1 MMGRQSR
8 QMAMIFV
15 DIESLIPET
24 HLLQK
29 IERMVSFDFI
39 YDLLAP
45 YYPATG
51 RPSVDPVSM
60 FKMLLIGYLY
70 GIKSERRLVEEVQL
84 NIAYRWFCGF
94 ELDDTIPN
102 HSTFSKTRTR
112 RWQQSDLF
120 QKAFYEIVKQCIDS
134 GLIDGEAMAA
144 DGSYIPA
151 NVSRES
157 WINVETEVEQS
168 MQSYLDSLDEELS
181 NQPGFKKPPTKI
193 VRKCRTTSQTDPDS
207 GYINHGSKR
216 GIGYLMEATVDCKH
230 GILTGVDVYSANEK
244 ESLLVLRH
252 LERQINLGIPMSRLA
267 LDRGYETGAVHR
279 GLELLGITGY
289 IPAIQ
294 FSNPPEKYGFSYDP
308 QLDAFIC
315 PEGVPLTY
323 HRLNC
328 SKSTGKYLRCYQ
340 VEGDACMR
348 CPKRPGCFDKAG
360 IRRRVLASSC
370 YPAFFR
376 GHQRVGTPE
385 YLAMMRLRKI
395 WAEGSFSVLKR
406 EHCISRIRKRGIL
419 AATEECLLAAMAL
432 NLKRMVNAI
441 FRYLQIYCSAGTTVG
456 FSRIFAFV
464 NRSNILRNKEDA
476 EECANDTYLGAWSS
490 IPPQRPNRLSIY
502 LGKITRNLALNRYK
516 RYTAEKRGHGQVV
529 LALSELEACV
539 PSETTVEQTVEENE
553 LAAAIDR
560 FLYAKPKLNRNIF
573 VRRYYHLYAIRDI
586 ADAYGMS
593 ESKVTSLLFRMRNE
607 LRRFLEKEGIML

>member
-8 QMAMIFV
+8 QTAMIFV
-15 DIESLIPET
+15 DMESLIPEN
-24 HLLQK
+24 HLLRK
-29 IERMVSFDFI
+29 IDRTVCFDFI
-39 YDLLAP
+39 YNLLAP
-45 YYPATG
+45 YYPAIG
-51 RPSVDPVSM
+51 RPSIDPVSM

-70 GIKSERRLVEEVQL
+70 GIKSERRLVEKVQL

-94 ELDDTIPN
+94 ELDNTIPD

-112 RWQQSDLF
+112 KWQQSNLF

-134 GLIDGEAMAA
+134 GLIDGKAMAT

-151 NVSRES
+151 NVSRDS
-157 WINVETEVEQS
+157 WVDVEVEVERS

-193 VRKCRTTSQTDPDS
+193 VKQCRTTSKTDPDS

-216 GIGYLMEATVDCKH
+216 GIGYLMETTVDCKH
-230 GILTGVDVYSANEK
+230 GILTGVDVYPASEK

-252 LERQINLGIPMSRLA
+252 LEQQIKIGVPMERLA

-289 IPAIQ
+289 IPPIQ
-294 FSNPPEKYGFSYDP
+294 FPNSPEKYGFSYDP
-308 QLDAFIC
+308 QLDTFIC

-328 SKSTGKYLRCYQ
+328 NQSTGKYLRCYQ
-340 VEGDACMR
+340 VEGSTCMH
-348 CPKRPGCFDKAG
+348 CPKRPSCFDKAG
-360 IRRRVLASSC
+360 VRRRVLASSC

-385 YLAMMRLRKI
+385 YLSMMRLRKI
-395 WAEGSFSVLKR
+395 WVEGSFSVLKR
-406 EHCISRIRKRGIL
+406 EHCISKIRKRGIL

-441 FRYLQIYCSAGTTVG
+441 FFYLQIYYSVETTVDL
-456 FSRIFAFV
+456 SRIFAFV
-464 NRSNILRNKEDA
+464 NRSRVMRKIV
-476 EECANDTYLGAWSS
+476 C
-490 IPPQRPNRLSIY
+490 RLW
-502 LGKITRNLALNRYK
+502 LN
-516 RYTAEKRGHGQVV
+516 EVSQ
-529 LALSELEACV
+529 
-539 PSETTVEQTVEENE
+539 Q
-553 LAAAIDR
+553 
-560 FLYAKPKLNRNIF
+560 
-573 VRRYYHLYAIRDI
+573 
-586 ADAYGMS
+586 
-593 ESKVTSLLFRMRNE
+593 
-607 LRRFLEKEGIML
+607 

>member
-1 MMGRQSR
+1 MELDERKEKILKAIIQTYLETGEPVGSRTISKYSGLKLSSATIRNEMSDLEELGYIIQPHTSAGRIPSDKGYRFYVDQIIQEKDSQVNAMQDMMIQRVDR
-8 QMAMIFV
+8 VELLLKQMAQILA
-15 DIESLIPET
+15 SNT
-24 HLLQK
+24 NYAT
-29 IERMVSFDFI
+29 MVSGPNYHQTKLKFI
-39 YDLLAP
+39 QLSRVEAN
-45 YYPATG
+45 
-51 RPSVDPVSM
+51 
-60 FKMLLIGYLY
+60 KLLIVVV
-70 GIKSERRLVEEVQL
+70 VEG
-84 NIAYRWFCGF
+84 NIIRNSFV
-94 ELDDTIPN
+94 T
-102 HSTFSKTRTR
+102 
-112 RWQQSDLF
+112 
-120 QKAFYEIVKQCIDS
+120 
-134 GLIDGEAMAA
+134 
-144 DGSYIPA
+144 
-151 NVSRES
+151 
-157 WINVETEVEQS
+157 
-168 MQSYLDSLDEELS
+168 LDEELS

-244 ESLLVLRH
+244 ESVLILRH

-308 QLDAFIC
+308 QLNAFIC

-385 YLAMMRLRKI
+385 YLSMMRLRKI
-395 WAEGSFSVLKR
+395 WAEVSFSVLKR
-406 EHCISRIRKRGIL
+406 EHCISKIRKRGIL

-432 NLKRMVNAI
+432 NLKRMAKCH
-441 FRYLQIYCSAGTTVG
+441 LSL
-456 FSRIFAFV
+456 S
-464 NRSNILRNKEDA
+464 
-476 EECANDTYLGAWSS
+476 
-490 IPPQRPNRLSIY
+490 PN
-502 LGKITRNLALNRYK
+502 
-516 RYTAEKRGHGQVV
+516 
-529 LALSELEACV
+529 
-539 PSETTVEQTVEENE
+539 
-553 LAAAIDR
+553 
-560 FLYAKPKLNRNIF
+560 
-573 VRRYYHLYAIRDI
+573 
-586 ADAYGMS
+586 
-593 ESKVTSLLFRMRNE
+593 LLFC
-607 LRRFLEKEGIML
+607 

>member
-15 DIESLIPET
+15 DIESLIPEN
-24 HLLQK
+24 HLLRK

-112 RWQQSDLF
+112 KWQQSDLF
-120 QKAFYEIVKQCIDS
+120 QKAFYEIVKQCI
-134 GLIDGEAMAA
+134 
-144 DGSYIPA
+144 
-151 NVSRES
+151 
-157 WINVETEVEQS
+157 
-168 MQSYLDSLDEELS
+168 
-181 NQPGFKKPPTKI
+181 
-193 VRKCRTTSQTDPDS
+193 DS

-230 GILTGVDVYSANEK
+230 GILTGVDVYPANEK

-252 LERQINLGIPMSRLA
+252 LERQIILGIPMSRLA

-348 CPKRPGCFDKAG
+348 CPKQPSCFDKAG

-432 NLKRMVNAI
+432 NLKRMVNTI
-441 FRYLQIYCSAGTTVG
+441 FRYFQIYCSAGTTVG

-464 NRSNILRNKEDA
+464 NRSLILP
-476 EECANDTYLGAWSS
+476 YPIISFGF
-490 IPPQRPNRLSIY
+490 
-502 LGKITRNLALNRYK
+502 
-516 RYTAEKRGHGQVV
+516 
-529 LALSELEACV
+529 
-539 PSETTVEQTVEENE
+539 
-553 LAAAIDR
+553 R
-560 FLYAKPKLNRNIF
+560 FKTF
-573 VRRYYHLYAIRDI
+573 
-586 ADAYGMS
+586 S
-593 ESKVTSLLFRMRNE
+593 
-607 LRRFLEKEGIML
+607 

>member
-1 MMGRQSR
+1 MMGYQSR

-15 DIESLIPET
+15 DMESLIPEN
-24 HLLQK
+24 HLLRK
-29 IERMVSFDFI
+29 IDRMVSFDFI

-51 RPSVDPVSM
+51 RPSIDPASM

-70 GIKSERRLVEEVQL
+70 GIKSERRLVEEVRL

-94 ELDDTIPN
+94 ELDDAIPD

-112 RWQQSDLF
+112 KWQQSALF
-120 QKAFYEIVKQCIDS
+120 QKAFYEIVKQCVAG
-134 GLIDGEAMAA
+134 GLIDGKAMAA

-157 WINVETEVEQS
+157 WIDIEIEVEQS

-181 NQPGFKKPPTKI
+181 NQPGFKKPPTRIAKK
-193 VRKCRTTSQTDPDS
+193 RRTTSQTDPDS

-230 GILTGVDVYSANEK
+230 GILTGVDVCPANEK

-252 LERQINLGIPMSRLA
+252 LERQINLGIPMNRLA

-294 FSNPPEKYGFSYDP
+294 FSNPPKKYGFSYDP

-328 SKSTGKYLRCYQ
+328 NKSTGKYLRCYQ
-340 VEGDACMR
+340 VEGDTCMH
-348 CPKRPGCFDKAG
+348 CPKRPNCFDKAG

-370 YPAFFR
+370 YPAFYR

-385 YLAMMRLRKI
+385 YLSMMRLRKI

-406 EHCISRIRKRGIL
+406 EHCISKIRKRGIL
-419 AATEECLLAAMAL
+419 AATEECLLAVMAL
-432 NLKRMVNAI
+432 NLKRMANAI
-441 FRYLQIYCSAGTTVG
+441 FFISIFTILPIPLRVSAEFLPLSTGPTLDGTNVYFTDPYCAWQKGTNENWSGLLQEFCPKGRALSRAALTTQKRG
-456 FSRIFAFV
+456 
-464 NRSNILRNKEDA
+464 
-476 EECANDTYLGAWSS
+476 
-490 IPPQRPNRLSIY
+490 
-502 LGKITRNLALNRYK
+502 LALIHARP
-516 RYTAEKRGHGQVV
+516 RSAQ
-529 LALSELEACV
+529 ELWDF
-539 PSETTVEQTVEENE
+539 E
-553 LAAAIDR
+553 LN
-560 FLYAKPKLNRNIF
+560 F
-573 VRRYYHLYAIRDI
+573 
-586 ADAYGMS
+586 GC
-593 ESKVTSLLFRMRNE
+593 T
-607 LRRFLEKEGIML
+607 

>member
-8 QMAMIFV
+8 QTAMIFV

-24 HLLQK
+24 HLLRK

-112 RWQQSDLF
+112 KWQQSDRF
-120 QKAFYEIVKQCIDS
+120 QKAFYEIVKQCI
-134 GLIDGEAMAA
+134 
-144 DGSYIPA
+144 
-151 NVSRES
+151 
-157 WINVETEVEQS
+157 
-168 MQSYLDSLDEELS
+168 
-181 NQPGFKKPPTKI
+181 
-193 VRKCRTTSQTDPDS
+193 DS

-230 GILTGVDVYSANEK
+230 GILTGVDVYPANEK

-328 SKSTGKYLRCYQ
+328 SKSMGKYLWCYQ
-340 VEGDACMR
+340 VEGDACMH
-348 CPKRPGCFDKAG
+348 CPKRPSCFDKAG

-406 EHCISRIRKRGIL
+406 EHCIARIRKRGIL

-441 FRYLQIYCSAGTTVG
+441 FRYPQIYCSAGTTVG
-456 FSRIFAFV
+456 SSRIFAFV
-464 NRSNILRNKEDA
+464 NRSRIMRKFICRL
-476 EECANDTYLGAWSS
+476 
-490 IPPQRPNRLSIY
+490 RLSEVS
-502 LGKITRNLALNRYK
+502 R
-516 RYTAEKRGHGQVV
+516 Q
-529 LALSELEACV
+529 
-539 PSETTVEQTVEENE
+539 
-553 LAAAIDR
+553 
-560 FLYAKPKLNRNIF
+560 
-573 VRRYYHLYAIRDI
+573 
-586 ADAYGMS
+586 
-593 ESKVTSLLFRMRNE
+593 
-607 LRRFLEKEGIML
+607 

>member
-8 QMAMIFV
+8 QTAMIFV

-24 HLLQK
+24 HLLRK

-112 RWQQSDLF
+112 KWQQSDLF

-157 WINVETEVEQS
+157 WINVEIEVEQS

-348 CPKRPGCFDKAG
+348 CPKRPSCFDKAG

-385 YLAMMRLRKI
+385 YLTMLKAIHAQESKKASREKAKAVVAELRAMKLKEAAKKVEDGIEETLTYCDFPSEHWTRIRTNNVIERLNREIRRRTRVVGTFPDGNSALMLVCARLRH
-395 WAEGSFSVLKR
+395 V
-406 EHCISRIRKRGIL
+406 
-419 AATEECLLAAMAL
+419 
-432 NLKRMVNAI
+432 
-441 FRYLQIYCSAGTTVG
+441 AGTQWG
-456 FSRIFAFV
+456 CKKYM
-464 NRSNILRNKEDA
+464 NMK
-476 EECANDTYLGAWSS
+476 
-490 IPPQRPNRLSIY
+490 
-502 LGKITRNLALNRYK
+502 
-516 RYTAEKRGHGQVV
+516 H
-529 LALSELEACV
+529 LEAV
-539 PSETTVEQTVEENE
+539 MDDAS
-553 LAAAIDR
+553 
-560 FLYAKPKLNRNIF
+560 
-573 VRRYYHLYAIRDI
+573 I
-586 ADAYGMS
+586 AG
-593 ESKVTSLLFRMRNE
+593 
-607 LRRFLEKEGIML
+607 

>member
-15 DIESLIPET
+15 DIESLIPEN
-24 HLLQK
+24 HLLRK

-112 RWQQSDLF
+112 KWQQSDLF
-120 QKAFYEIVKQCIDS
+120 QKAFYEIVKQCI
-134 GLIDGEAMAA
+134 
-144 DGSYIPA
+144 
-151 NVSRES
+151 
-157 WINVETEVEQS
+157 
-168 MQSYLDSLDEELS
+168 
-181 NQPGFKKPPTKI
+181 
-193 VRKCRTTSQTDPDS
+193 DS

-340 VEGDACMR
+340 VEGDVCMH
-348 CPKRPGCFDKAG
+348 CPKRPSCFDKAG

-464 NRSNILRNKEDA
+464 NRSLILP
-476 EECANDTYLGAWSS
+476 YPIISFGF
-490 IPPQRPNRLSIY
+490 
-502 LGKITRNLALNRYK
+502 
-516 RYTAEKRGHGQVV
+516 
-529 LALSELEACV
+529 
-539 PSETTVEQTVEENE
+539 
-553 LAAAIDR
+553 R
-560 FLYAKPKLNRNIF
+560 FKTF
-573 VRRYYHLYAIRDI
+573 
-586 ADAYGMS
+586 S
-593 ESKVTSLLFRMRNE
+593 
-607 LRRFLEKEGIML
+607 

>member
-15 DIESLIPET
+15 DIESLIPEN
-24 HLLQK
+24 HLLRK

-112 RWQQSDLF
+112 KWQQSDLF
-120 QKAFYEIVKQCIDS
+120 QKAFYEIVKQCI
-134 GLIDGEAMAA
+134 
-144 DGSYIPA
+144 
-151 NVSRES
+151 
-157 WINVETEVEQS
+157 
-168 MQSYLDSLDEELS
+168 
-181 NQPGFKKPPTKI
+181 
-193 VRKCRTTSQTDPDS
+193 DS

-244 ESLLVLRH
+244 ESVLILRH
-252 LERQINLGIPMSRLA
+252 LERQINFGIPMSRLA

-279 GLELLGITGY
+279 GLELLGIIGY

-315 PEGVPLTY
+315 PKGVPLTY

-340 VEGDACMR
+340 VEGDVCMH
-348 CPKRPGCFDKAG
+348 CPKRPSCFDKAG

-432 NLKRMVNAI
+432 NLKRM
-441 FRYLQIYCSAGTTVG
+441 
-456 FSRIFAFV
+456 
-464 NRSNILRNKEDA
+464 
-476 EECANDTYLGAWSS
+476 
-490 IPPQRPNRLSIY
+490 
-502 LGKITRNLALNRYK
+502 
-516 RYTAEKRGHGQVV
+516 
-529 LALSELEACV
+529 
-539 PSETTVEQTVEENE
+539 
-553 LAAAIDR
+553 
-560 FLYAKPKLNRNIF
+560 AK
-573 VRRYYHLYAIRDI
+573 YHL
-586 ADAYGMS
+586 S
-593 ESKVTSLLFRMRNE
+593 LSPNLLFCWNHCGFQQNFCFCQQVSYFT
-607 LRRFLEKEGIML
+607 LSNNLVWLPL

>member
-24 HLLQK
+24 HLLRK

-112 RWQQSDLF
+112 KWQQSDLF

-134 GLIDGEAMAA
+134 GL
-144 DGSYIPA
+144 
-151 NVSRES
+151 
-157 WINVETEVEQS
+157 
-168 MQSYLDSLDEELS
+168 
-181 NQPGFKKPPTKI
+181 
-193 VRKCRTTSQTDPDS
+193 
-207 GYINHGSKR
+207 
-216 GIGYLMEATVDCKH
+216 DCKH

-244 ESLLVLRH
+244 ESVLILRH

-340 VEGDACMR
+340 VEGDVCMH
-348 CPKRPGCFDKAG
+348 CPKRPSCFDKAG

-432 NLKRMVNAI
+432 NLKRMVNTI
-441 FRYLQIYCSAGTTVG
+441 FRYFQIYCSAGTTVG

-464 NRSNILRNKEDA
+464 NRSR
-476 EECANDTYLGAWSS
+476 
-490 IPPQRPNRLSIY
+490 
-502 LGKITRNLALNRYK
+502 
-516 RYTAEKRGHGQVV
+516 
-529 LALSELEACV
+529 
-539 PSETTVEQTVEENE
+539 
-553 LAAAIDR
+553 
-560 FLYAKPKLNRNIF
+560 F
-573 VRRYYHLYAIRDI
+573 VRKIVCR
-586 ADAYGMS
+586 
-593 ESKVTSLLFRMRNE
+593 
-607 LRRFLEKEGIML
+607 LRLNDVSRQ

>member
-15 DIESLIPET
+15 DIESLIPEN
-24 HLLQK
+24 HLLRK

-112 RWQQSDLF
+112 KWQQSDLF
-120 QKAFYEIVKQCIDS
+120 QKAFYEIVKQCI
-134 GLIDGEAMAA
+134 
-144 DGSYIPA
+144 
-151 NVSRES
+151 
-157 WINVETEVEQS
+157 
-168 MQSYLDSLDEELS
+168 
-181 NQPGFKKPPTKI
+181 
-193 VRKCRTTSQTDPDS
+193 DS

-230 GILTGVDVYSANEK
+230 GILTGVDVYPANEK

-432 NLKRMVNAI
+432 NLKRMAKCH
-441 FRYLQIYCSAGTTVG
+441 LSL
-456 FSRIFAFV
+456 S
-464 NRSNILRNKEDA
+464 
-476 EECANDTYLGAWSS
+476 
-490 IPPQRPNRLSIY
+490 PN
-502 LGKITRNLALNRYK
+502 
-516 RYTAEKRGHGQVV
+516 
-529 LALSELEACV
+529 
-539 PSETTVEQTVEENE
+539 
-553 LAAAIDR
+553 
-560 FLYAKPKLNRNIF
+560 
-573 VRRYYHLYAIRDI
+573 
-586 ADAYGMS
+586 
-593 ESKVTSLLFRMRNE
+593 LLFCWNHCGFQQNFCFCQQVSYFT
-607 LRRFLEKEGIML
+607 LSNNLVWLPL

>member
-24 HLLQK
+24 HLLRK
-29 IERMVSFDFI
+29 IERMVSFNFI

-112 RWQQSDLF
+112 KWQQSDLF
-120 QKAFYEIVKQCIDS
+120 QKAFYEIVKQCI
-134 GLIDGEAMAA
+134 
-144 DGSYIPA
+144 
-151 NVSRES
+151 
-157 WINVETEVEQS
+157 
-168 MQSYLDSLDEELS
+168 
-181 NQPGFKKPPTKI
+181 
-193 VRKCRTTSQTDPDS
+193 DS

-230 GILTGVDVYSANEK
+230 GILTGVDVYPANEK

-348 CPKRPGCFDKAG
+348 CPKRPSCFDKAG

-406 EHCISRIRKRGIL
+406 EHCISKIRKRGIL

-441 FRYLQIYCSAGTTVG
+441 FRYPQIYCSAGTTVG

-464 NRSNILRNKEDA
+464 NRSLILP
-476 EECANDTYLGAWSS
+476 YPIISFGF
-490 IPPQRPNRLSIY
+490 
-502 LGKITRNLALNRYK
+502 
-516 RYTAEKRGHGQVV
+516 
-529 LALSELEACV
+529 
-539 PSETTVEQTVEENE
+539 
-553 LAAAIDR
+553 R
-560 FLYAKPKLNRNIF
+560 FKTF
-573 VRRYYHLYAIRDI
+573 
-586 ADAYGMS
+586 S
-593 ESKVTSLLFRMRNE
+593 
-607 LRRFLEKEGIML
+607 

>member
-15 DIESLIPET
+15 DIESLIPEN
-24 HLLQK
+24 HLLRK

-112 RWQQSDLF
+112 KWQQSDLF
-120 QKAFYEIVKQCIDS
+120 QKAFYEIVKQCI
-134 GLIDGEAMAA
+134 
-144 DGSYIPA
+144 
-151 NVSRES
+151 
-157 WINVETEVEQS
+157 
-168 MQSYLDSLDEELS
+168 
-181 NQPGFKKPPTKI
+181 
-193 VRKCRTTSQTDPDS
+193 DS

-244 ESLLVLRH
+244 ESVLILRH

-348 CPKRPGCFDKAG
+348 CPKRPSCFDKAG

-406 EHCISRIRKRGIL
+406 EHCISKIRKRGIL

-432 NLKRMVNAI
+432 NLKR
-441 FRYLQIYCSAGTTVG
+441 R
-456 FSRIFAFV
+456 
-464 NRSNILRNKEDA
+464 
-476 EECANDTYLGAWSS
+476 
-490 IPPQRPNRLSIY
+490 
-502 LGKITRNLALNRYK
+502 
-516 RYTAEKRGHGQVV
+516 
-529 LALSELEACV
+529 
-539 PSETTVEQTVEENE
+539 
-553 LAAAIDR
+553 
-560 FLYAKPKLNRNIF
+560 
-573 VRRYYHLYAIRDI
+573 VRKCFCFGGDCR
-586 ADAYGMS
+586 
-593 ESKVTSLLFRMRNE
+593 E
-607 LRRFLEKEGIML
+607 

>member
-1 MMGRQSR
+1 MGRQSR

-24 HLLQK
+24 HLLRK
-29 IERMVSFDFI
+29 IERMVSFNFI

-112 RWQQSDLF
+112 KWQQSDLF
-120 QKAFYEIVKQCIDS
+120 QKAFYEIVKQCI
-134 GLIDGEAMAA
+134 
-144 DGSYIPA
+144 
-151 NVSRES
+151 
-157 WINVETEVEQS
+157 
-168 MQSYLDSLDEELS
+168 
-181 NQPGFKKPPTKI
+181 
-193 VRKCRTTSQTDPDS
+193 DS

-230 GILTGVDVYSANEK
+230 GILTGVDVYPANEK

-340 VEGDACMR
+340 VEGDVCMH
-348 CPKRPGCFDKAG
+348 CPKRPSCFDKAG

-441 FRYLQIYCSAGTTVG
+441 FRYPQIYCSAGTTVG

-464 NRSNILRNKEDA
+464 NRSLILP
-476 EECANDTYLGAWSS
+476 YPIISFGF
-490 IPPQRPNRLSIY
+490 
-502 LGKITRNLALNRYK
+502 
-516 RYTAEKRGHGQVV
+516 
-529 LALSELEACV
+529 
-539 PSETTVEQTVEENE
+539 
-553 LAAAIDR
+553 R
-560 FLYAKPKLNRNIF
+560 FKTF
-573 VRRYYHLYAIRDI
+573 
-586 ADAYGMS
+586 S
-593 ESKVTSLLFRMRNE
+593 
-607 LRRFLEKEGIML
+607 